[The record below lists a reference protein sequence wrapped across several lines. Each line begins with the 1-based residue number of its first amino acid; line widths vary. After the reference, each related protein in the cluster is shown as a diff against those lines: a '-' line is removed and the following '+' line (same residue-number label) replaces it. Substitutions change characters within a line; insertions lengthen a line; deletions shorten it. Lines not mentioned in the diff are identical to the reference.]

1 MLTIVKHPLIQ
12 HKLTL
17 LRKKQ
22 TGTKDFR
29 ENLDEI
35 AGLMAYEITRD
46 VPVREVQ
53 IETPLTTCSTHEL
66 AKDIVLVPVLRAGLG
81 MVDGITNLIPTA
93 KVGHVGMYRNH
104 DTLEPMNYY
113 AKFPGNIKDAVVL
126 ILDPML
132 ATGGSASAT
141 INTLKHEGA
150 SIIKLVCIVGAPE
163 GVERIKNDHPEVD
176 IYLAALD
183 DCLNEV
189 GYIMPGL
196 GDAGDRLFGTR

>member
-1 MLTIVKHPLIQ
+1 MLTVVEHPLIQ

-17 LRKKQ
+17 IRKKD

-46 VPVREVQ
+46 LPTQDIE
-53 IETPLTTCSTHEL
+53 IETPLQKCVTKEL
-66 AKDIVLVPVLRAGLG
+66 AREIVLVPILRAGLG

-93 KVGHVGMYRNH
+93 KVGHVGLYRNH
-104 DTLEPMNYY
+104 RTLEPMNYY
-113 AKFPGNIKDAVVL
+113 AKFPGNIDEAVVM

-132 ATGGSASAT
+132 ATGGSASSA
-141 INTLKHEGA
+141 ISTLKKEGA
-150 SIIKLVCIVGAPE
+150 NFIKLVCIVGSPQ
-163 GVERIKNDHPEVD
+163 GVSRIKEEHPDVD

-183 DCLNEV
+183 EGLNEL

-196 GDAGDRLFGTR
+196 GDAGDRLFGTK